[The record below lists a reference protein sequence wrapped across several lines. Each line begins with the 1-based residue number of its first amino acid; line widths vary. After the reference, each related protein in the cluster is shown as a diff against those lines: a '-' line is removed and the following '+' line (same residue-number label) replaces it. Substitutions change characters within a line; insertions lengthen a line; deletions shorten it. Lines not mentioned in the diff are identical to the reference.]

1 MATEK
6 ITLELNSEAV
16 RAIET
21 ATGEDRDKLALLLS
35 TWVLEYA
42 GADAASLKKTM
53 NEISRRAEERGLT
66 PEILQN
72 ILEGE

>member
-6 ITLELNSEAV
+6 VTLELNSEAV

-21 ATGEDRDKLALLLS
+21 ATGEDRDKLALLLGA
-35 TWVLEYA
+35 WVLEYA
-42 GADAASLKKTM
+42 RADAASLKKTM
-53 NEISRRAEERGLT
+53 DGISGRAEERGLT